1 MRCSGPEKRN
11 IAEGGVFGQ
20 DQFLDWNISPKVQH
34 MSDDTESRVGWSGF

>member
-20 DQFLDWNISPKVQH
+20 DQFLDWNISPKVQ
-34 MSDDTESRVGWSGF
+34 TYTAP